1 MKALAFFCLG
11 IALLAMPSG
20 LRAMDPLTELDRLIL
35 DAQRKLY
42 QVDAHEKPGRQTPDS
57 RETRSAPAPGSQSQP
72 VPFFGEPPALSSQ
85 PVPRQARLGKPAGNV
100 KEYGPAF
107 ARFTIEVPRGWTA
120 HALENGVKVEKKDQR
135 SILQIELMPTRGL
148 SARDFV
154 SDIERKTG
162 FTAQR
167 KNGYWLCRGM
177 FQGHMFTIALW
188 FSEKRGSC
196 LTVIAAGPDTKG
208 PKRILASLKKVPAS

>member
-20 LRAMDPLTELDRLIL
+20 LRAMDPLTELDMLIL

-135 SILQIELMPTRGL
+135 SILQIELMPREAFPPETSSATSNGRPASL
-148 SARDFV
+148 PSARMA
-154 SDIERKTG
+154 TG
-162 FTAQR
+162 FAGACSKATCLPLPSGSAKSGAAVLPSSRQALTQR
-167 KNGYWLCRGM
+167 
-177 FQGHMFTIALW
+177 A
-188 FSEKRGSC
+188 
-196 LTVIAAGPDTKG
+196 
-208 PKRILASLKKVPAS
+208 